1 MSAPTPPELPSGGL
15 NREDLA
21 HILRDL
27 NDYIGVHSL
36 VFDEFGAL
44 VDAQLVWWNSGYE
57 RIRTKE
63 VAINQTML
71 ETYFEPHIALAHV
84 REAWNSGSSFQ
95 LFELLPTT
103 RDRYREE
110 GKHVV
115 IQVNWQRVG
124 EHVVE
129 VGTDLSDFV
138 AVQNQLADQRSLVT
152 AASRKRALAIER
164 ERIAQGLHDTVI
176 QRLYATSLSLQLA
189 SKDSENLSV
198 GVLDSAVAS
207 IASIIDGIRN
217 EIFDVESRSSTPM
230 RIQLEDILIPILAPT
245 DVDLDLTIDVG
256 IVSDEFVPH
265 IRAVSVE
272 AVSNAVRH
280 GGASK
285 VSVSLSRNGSSLCL
299 RVSDDGHGMSAEAQ
313 MRNGLKNMCQRA
325 HSLGGNLEILTNDSG
340 GTIVEW
346 SVPHPGW
353 AS

>member
-1 MSAPTPPELPSGGL
+1 VSTPKQPDLPAGGL

-36 VFDEFGAL
+36 IFDEWGTVL
-44 VDAQLVWWNSGYE
+44 DTQLVWWNSGYE

-63 VAINQTML
+63 VQMNQTML
-71 ETYFEPHIALAHV
+71 DTYFEPHISLAHV
-84 REAWNSGSSFQ
+84 HEAWEVGQSIQ

-110 GKHVV
+110 GQHVV

-124 EHVVE
+124 DHVVE

-138 AVQNQLADQRSLVT
+138 AIQNQLADQRSLVS

-164 ERIAQGLHDTVI
+164 ERIAQGLHDSVI
-176 QRLYATSLSLQLA
+176 QRLYAASLSLQLA
-189 SKDSENLSV
+189 SKTPENLSV
-198 GVLDSAVAS
+198 EVINSAVVS
-207 IASIIDGIRN
+207 IAEIIDGIRN
-217 EIFDVESRSSTPM
+217 EIFKVESRSGTPL

-245 DVDLDLTIDVG
+245 DVDLDLVIDVPAVG
-256 IVSDEFVPH
+256 VELISH
-265 IRAVSVE
+265 IRAVSIE

-280 GGASK
+280 GGAK
-285 VSVSLSRNGSSLCL
+285 RVTVSLTREGASLRL
-299 RVSDDGHGMSAEAQ
+299 RVSDDGRGMSAEAQ
-313 MRNGLKNMCQRA
+313 MQNGLKNMRQRA
-325 HSLGGNLEILTNDSG
+325 QSLGGNMEILTNDSG

-346 SVPHPGW
+346 IVPHPGW

>member
-1 MSAPTPPELPSGGL
+1 MSASKHPELPSGGL
-15 NREDLA
+15 DRTDLA
-21 HILRDL
+21 LILRDL
-27 NDYIGVHSL
+27 NDYIGVHS
-36 VFDEFGAL
+36 VIFDEWGTV
-44 VDAQLVWWNSGYE
+44 VDTHLVWWNSGYE

-71 ETYFEPHIALAHV
+71 ETYFEPHISLAHV
-84 REAWNSGSSFQ
+84 HEAWEVGHSVQ

-124 EHVVE
+124 DHVVE

-138 AVQNQLADQRSLVT
+138 AIQNQLADQRSLVN

-164 ERIAQGLHDTVI
+164 ERIAQGLHDSVI
-176 QRLYATSLSLQLA
+176 QRLYAASLSLQLA
-189 SKDSENLSV
+189 SRTPENLSV
-198 GVLDSAVAS
+198 AVLDSAVAS
-207 IASIIDGIRN
+207 IAEIIDGIRN
-217 EIFDVESRSSTPM
+217 EIFNVESRSATPL

-245 DVDLDLTIDVG
+245 DVELDLVIDVVAVEEEL
-256 IVSDEFVPH
+256 IPH
-265 IRAVSVE
+265 IRAVSIE
-272 AVSNAVRH
+272 AVSNAIRH
-280 GGASK
+280 GGAK
-285 VSVSLSRNGSSLCL
+285 RVTVALTREGASLRL

-313 MRNGLKNMCQRA
+313 MQNGLKNMRQRA
-325 HSLGGNLEILTNDSG
+325 QSLGGNMEILTNDTG

-346 SVPHPGW
+346 TVPHPGW